1 MAEEPKK
8 TWQWVTV
15 DDYEKP
21 AVPAVIKVKKWRQK
35 FVRWITPEQ
44 EQESEDDQSTAL
56 ELSFDTAAEA
66 LDKRFSDWLEDDDDN
81 SLRWIIAPPHSGVE
95 EAVKKWAEQ
104 HEITE
109 LNLPDRESLCDPKD
123 TSLPEFPPESDKN
136 RLWIM
141 PQLAHGFLRQTN
153 GLRWIREFFSQVL
166 SGEAGKGV
174 IICDSW
180 AWAFLEKVWPVP
192 VNQLWTLQGLD
203 QQALEDLGLARG
215 DGRLRALAALSR
227 GNGGVAA
234 AYSDRYQRSSEK
246 PFETPALPP
255 DINDATAFVCYA
267 LLLHRGLSKAQLVKV
282 LPIVSGS
289 QLEIQLQVLKQRG
302 LIELEQK
309 FWYVTAR
316 GYPVVRELLASRGFW
331 LDRF

>member
-15 DDYEKP
+15 DEYEKP
-21 AVPAVIKVKKWRQK
+21 AVPTVIKVKKWWGK
-35 FVRWITPEQ
+35 FIRWITPEQ
-44 EQESEDDQSTAL
+44 EQESEDDQSSAL
-56 ELSFDTAAEA
+56 ELSFDDAADA
-66 LDKRFSDWLEDDDDN
+66 LEQCFSDWLEDDEDN

-95 EAVKKWAEQ
+95 EAVKKWAEK
-104 HEITE
+104 HSLREM
-109 LNLPDRESLCDPKD
+109 NLPDREPLCDPGD
-123 TSLPEFPPESDKN
+123 STLPEFLSKSDDNKP
-136 RLWIM
+136 WIM
-141 PQLAHGFLRQTN
+141 PQLAHSFLRQTN
-153 GLRWIREFFSQVL
+153 GLRWVREFFSTVL

-174 IICDSW
+174 IVCDSW

-192 VNQLWTLQGLD
+192 VSQLWTLQGLD
-203 QQALEDLGLARG
+203 QRALEELGLARG

-227 GNGGVAA
+227 GNAGVAA

-246 PFETPALPP
+246 PFETPSMPSE
-255 DINDATAFVCYA
+255 INDATAFVCYA
-267 LLLHRGLSKAQLVKV
+267 LLLHRGLNKGQLVKV

-289 QLEIQLQVLKQRG
+289 QLEIQLQVLHQRG
-302 LIELEQK
+302 LIELEQEL
-309 FWYVTAR
+309 WYVTAR

>member
-21 AVPAVIKVKKWRQK
+21 AVPTTIKIKKWWEK

-44 EQESEDDQSTAL
+44 EQESEEEQSKAL
-56 ELSFDTAAEA
+56 ELSFDTAAEV
-66 LDKRFSDWLEDDDDN
+66 LDECFSDWLEDDDDS

-95 EAVKKWAEQ
+95 EAVNKWADKHSLREM
-104 HEITE
+104 
-109 LNLPDRESLCDPKD
+109 NLPDRESLCDPD
-123 TSLPEFPPESDKN
+123 DSPMPEFSPKSDDNKP
-136 RLWIM
+136 WIM

-153 GLRWIREFFSQVL
+153 GLRWVREFFSTVL
-166 SGEAGKGV
+166 SGETGKGV
-174 IICDSW
+174 IVCDSW

-203 QQALEDLGLARG
+203 QYALEQLGLARG

-227 GNGGVAA
+227 GNAGVAA
-234 AYSDRYQRSSEK
+234 AYSDRYQRGSEK
-246 PFETPALPP
+246 AFDTPALPSE
-255 DINDATAFVCYA
+255 ISDATAFVCYA
-267 LLLHRGLSKAQLVKV
+267 LLLHRGMTKTQLVQA

-289 QLEIQLQVLKQRG
+289 QLEIQLQVLKQRA
-302 LIELEQK
+302 LIELEQEL
-309 FWYVTAR
+309 WYVTAR
-316 GYPVVRELLASRGFW
+316 GYPVVRDLLMSRGFW

>member
-21 AVPAVIKVKKWRQK
+21 AVPTVIKVKKWWGK
-35 FVRWITPEQ
+35 FIRWITPEQ
-44 EQESEDDQSTAL
+44 EQESEDDQSSAL
-56 ELSFDTAAEA
+56 ELSFDDAADA
-66 LDKRFSDWLEDDDDN
+66 LEQCFSEWLEDDEDN

-95 EAVKKWAEQ
+95 EAVKKWAEK
-104 HEITE
+104 HSLREM
-109 LNLPDRESLCDPKD
+109 NLPDREPLCDPGD
-123 TSLPEFPPESDKN
+123 STLPEFLSKSDDNKP
-136 RLWIM
+136 WIL

-153 GLRWIREFFSQVL
+153 GLRWVREFFSTVL

-174 IICDSW
+174 IVCDSW

-192 VNQLWTLQGLD
+192 VSQLWTLQGLD
-203 QQALEDLGLARG
+203 QRALEELGLARG

-227 GNGGVAA
+227 GNAGVAA

-246 PFETPALPP
+246 PVETPSMPSE
-255 DINDATAFVCYA
+255 INNATAFVCYA
-267 LLLHRGLSKAQLVKV
+267 LLLHRGLNKGQLVKV
-282 LPIVSGS
+282 LPIISGS
-289 QLEIQLQVLKQRG
+289 QLEIQLQVLHQRG
-302 LIELEQK
+302 LIELEQEL
-309 FWYVTAR
+309 WYVTAR